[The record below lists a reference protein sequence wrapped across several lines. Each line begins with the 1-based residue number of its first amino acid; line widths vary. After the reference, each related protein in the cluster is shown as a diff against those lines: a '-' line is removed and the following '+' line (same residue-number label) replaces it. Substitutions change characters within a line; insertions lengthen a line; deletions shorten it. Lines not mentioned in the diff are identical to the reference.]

1 MYYLLTTLP
10 NKPTFVLSAG
20 CSPVTSAL
28 RTLGTP
34 RASARSL
41 PSTRGVPVTT
51 LSRTLPMSV
60 RAAFRMS
67 RSSLRRCALVVAGL
81 LVAALLPVA
90 SAAVH
95 GSPAAALPPDSMF
108 QKVRLH
114 TETGNPMAMDVAP
127 DGRVFFIDRL
137 GDIKIVQPNGATNTA
152 AHLNVFT
159 ANESGGLNIVL
170 DPGFATNQWVYV
182 YYSPNS
188 TSVDRLGRFT
198 VNGNTIDLST
208 EKVVLDV
215 PVQRAECC
223 HHGGG
228 LVFDK

>member
-1 MYYLLTTLP
+1 M
-10 NKPTFVLSAG
+10 
-20 CSPVTSAL
+20 
-28 RTLGTP
+28 
-34 RASARSL
+34 
-41 PSTRGVPVTT
+41 
-51 LSRTLPMSV
+51 
-60 RAAFRMS
+60 MS
-67 RSSLRRCALVVAGL
+67 RPREFRGFAL
-81 LVAALLPVA
+81 LVASLLVA
-90 SAAVH
+90 VLFQVAYLMTQVVQ
-95 GSPAAALPPDSMF
+95 PADAALPPDSMF

-127 DGRVFFIDRL
+127 DGRVFYIDRL

-159 ANESGGLNIVL
+159 ANESGGLNIAL
-170 DPGFATNQWVYV
+170 DPGFAANQWVYV

-215 PVQRAECC
+215 PVQRQECC

-228 LVFDK
+228 LVFDKKNGNLWMSTGDNTNPFASDGYAPLDERSGRAYWDSQRTAGNTNSLSGKV